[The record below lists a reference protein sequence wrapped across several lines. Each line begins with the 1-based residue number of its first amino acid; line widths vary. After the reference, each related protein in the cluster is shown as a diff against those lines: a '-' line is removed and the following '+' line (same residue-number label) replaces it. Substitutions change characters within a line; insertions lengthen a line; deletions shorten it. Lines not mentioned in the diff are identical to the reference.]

1 MAQSSQTG
9 RASRS
14 VLRHLSLP
22 ESVHEILRARILNN
36 EIPAGAPLLEVAL
49 AEEFGVSRTTI
60 RAAMRELQAERLV
73 EIAPRRGTTVS
84 RMSEADTMEVC
95 FARYALEEIALKG
108 LSRARRRE
116 LADQMDDVL
125 AVMDLCAAKG
135 DLAGV
140 VEADTDLHKVIV
152 AASGHPLIVDMW
164 TGLNGQMGALMR
176 SSLDRQKIDLRAT
189 VRMHATLI
197 TAFREQPAGTV
208 VAALREHYIGH
219 PLEDS

>member
-9 RASRS
+9 RVKKG

-49 AEEFGVSRTTI
+49 SEEFGVSRTTI
-60 RAAMRELQAERLV
+60 RAAMRELQAERLI
-73 EIAPRRGTTVS
+73 EITPRRGTTVI
-84 RMSEADTMEVC
+84 RMSEADAREVC

-108 LSRARRRE
+108 LNQKRRRD
-116 LADQMDDVL
+116 LADRMDEVL

-140 VEADTDLHKVIV
+140 VEADTDWHKVIV
-152 AASGHPLIVDMW
+152 EASGHPLIVDMW

-176 SSLDRQKIDLRAT
+176 SALDRQKIDLAAT
-189 VRMHATLI
+189 VRMHATLV
-197 TAFREQPAGTV
+197 AVFREQPASSV
-208 VAALREHYIGH
+208 VAALRDHYIDEGQ
-219 PLEDS
+219 DV